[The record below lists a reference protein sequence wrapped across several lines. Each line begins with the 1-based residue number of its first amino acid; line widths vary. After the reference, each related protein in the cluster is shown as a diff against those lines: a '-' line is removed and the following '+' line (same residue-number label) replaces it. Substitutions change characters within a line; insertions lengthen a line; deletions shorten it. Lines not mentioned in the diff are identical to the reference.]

1 MSIAHLLPFLLN
13 EGGSNTFYTFSNAD
27 GKRWLMPAKNMRTA
41 MNLYQ
46 PSGIK
51 GKGMKALFP
60 YLYRLGVV
68 NKAVGA
74 EKKRYELVPEL
85 EKLLCRLF
93 GTGDIEFSIFCGT
106 PCVHQKITMQISKGA
121 RILSYAKFS
130 DNDEIKHIFRQEQET
145 LDYLEQKGVTSVPRC
160 LYSGEWRDGLGLF
173 VQTTTKT
180 RHSSTDHRWNERE
193 MAFLEELHEKTK
205 QHIPFEET
213 EYYRDLCLLC
223 EEMNNLPGF
232 ETRPIV
238 EGVSKVLNFYVH
250 REVVFSFYHADF
262 TPWNIYVEK
271 GRLYAFDF
279 EYAKRTYP
287 PYLDYFHFFTQ
298 TAIFEEH
305 LGADGIWKLFQHDK
319 ERLQSLFGN
328 PDLAYTSYLLGII
341 AHYVKR
347 EKGVFTGDVQRNM
360 KLWIGLLKYLCK

>member
-1 MSIAHLLPFLLN
+1 MDISRLLSSILN
-13 EGGSNTFYTFSNAD
+13 EGRGDIFYSFANAD

-51 GKGMKALFP
+51 GKGMKTLFP
-60 YLYRLGVV
+60 YLYWLGVV
-68 NKAVGA
+68 NKVVGA

-93 GTGDIEFSIFCGT
+93 GTDDIEFSIFCGT
-106 PCVHQKITMQISKGA
+106 PCVHQKITMQISKGT
-121 RILSYAKFS
+121 RILGYVKFS
-130 DNDEIKHIFRQEQET
+130 DNDEIRNIFRQEQET
-145 LDYLEQKGVTSVPRC
+145 LDYLGEKGITSVPQC
-160 LYSGEWRDGLGLF
+160 LYCGEWRDRLALF

-180 RHSSTDHRWNERE
+180 RHSSTDHQWGERE
-193 MAFLEELHEKTK
+193 TAFLKELHEKTK
-205 QHIPFEET
+205 RHISFEET

-223 EEMNNLPGF
+223 EDVYNLHGF

-238 EGVSKVLNFYVH
+238 EGVSKVLNFYANK
-250 REVVFSFYHADF
+250 EVNFSFYHADF

-319 ERLQSLFGN
+319 ERLQRLFGN
-328 PDLAYTSYLLGII
+328 PDLAYTSYLLGVM

-347 EKGVFTGDVQRNM
+347 EKGVFTSDVQRNM
-360 KLWIGLLKYLCK
+360 KLWIELLKYLHK